1 MVQTVQIHD
10 GEILLAGITV
20 FIHPFD
26 IIPAFAEL
34 LEQLLGGAADEGCGV
49 ARCVFFIRIGKILDF
64 FFYSGIVFEE
74 ILLRDVE
81 CHGGACHHR
90 AVPDRAELHFGI
102 RTQADTAE
110 EAQQTNSKNV
120 DAVVKVLKKNG
131 IKEEKIQT
139 SMYDVSPQYDW
150 NTGDGSKVIGYSAF
164 SNLSVKDVV
173 IEEAGKLITAC
184 TNAGANEFNGISY
197 SCTQYNTLYA
207 EALKKAVAA
216 AQTKAGV
223 LAEAA
228 GRKLGEVKMISE
240 GYQDMTYANNSEKVY
255 AAAGMGAAEDSAS
268 AASIL
273 PGQAEITAN
282 VTVTYILQ

>member
-1 MVQTVQIHD
+1 MFSRCFNVKEVIVKKSLFNKSKVFTAVFSAILCAAIIGVCGCSPADSPADRSSLTATVVQAQETAPASGAVSSPDTV
-10 GEILLAGITV
+10 TV
-20 FIHPFD
+20 S
-26 IIPAFAEL
+26 AK
-34 LEQLLGGAADEGCGV
+34 G
-49 ARCVFFIRIGKILDF
+49 
-64 FFYSGIVFEE
+64 ST
-74 ILLRDVE
+74 
-81 CHGGACHHR
+81 R

-255 AAAGMGAAEDSAS
+255 AATGMGAAEDSAS